1 MPCHKTVDYSFP
13 RHKQN
18 PALYLLCYGNY
29 SVLYR
34 AIIKRVSA
42 IRATKP
48 YSEEVSVINSILINI
63 YTFA

>member
-1 MPCHKTVDYSFP
+1 MPCHKRAAYSFP

-18 PALYLLCYGNY
+18 AMIYLLCYGNY
-29 SVLYR
+29 LILYR

-42 IRATKP
+42 IRPTKP
-48 YSEEVSVINSILINI
+48 YSEEVSVINSTLINI